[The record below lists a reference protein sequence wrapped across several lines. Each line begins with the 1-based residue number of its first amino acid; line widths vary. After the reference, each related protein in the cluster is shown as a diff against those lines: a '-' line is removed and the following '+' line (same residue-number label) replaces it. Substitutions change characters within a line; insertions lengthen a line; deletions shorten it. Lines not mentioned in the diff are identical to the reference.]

1 MIMCQLGAKSSSVI
15 IISGTE
21 QRTAMGSSRQ
31 LRRDERFG
39 SRYFA
44 TLVACDSLRG
54 GGGGGHKHFGHLERS
69 HLLSSCGIVYKV
81 IRWTLCEFKRDLLHF
96 LDIYSDIIS

>member
-21 QRTAMGSSRQ
+21 RRTAMGSSHQ

-54 GGGGGHKHFGHLERS
+54 GGAQTFRS
-69 HLLSSCGIVYKV
+69 SRKITSIVIMWYCLQGYTMN
-81 IRWTLCEFKRDLLHF
+81 TL
-96 LDIYSDIIS
+96 